1 MKLALTALFVCLAV
15 CMTGGSA
22 AAQYLKNPD
31 LKNPGPGN
39 RMVCA
44 ERSDIL
50 RKLANNFDEAQI
62 AMGLGDGGRVI
73 EVFVSPSGSFTVLL
87 SFPTGHSC
95 IAATGEGWRSTET
108 RASRETP

>member
-1 MKLALTALFVCLAV
+1 MKLALTALVVAV

-22 AAQYLKNPD
+22 AAQYLKNP
-31 LKNPGPGN
+31 GPGN

-44 ERSDIL
+44 ERTDII